1 MEIAAHK
8 WRKNRTIGSEKE
20 GREQPFVSA
29 NEKKLIRAVHK
40 IKPSSEGF
48 SRLEARVIIRNGN
61 AIVGRSSISIQVADR
76 R

>member
-8 WRKNRTIGSEKE
+8 WRKNRTIGSERE

-40 IKPSSEGF
+40 IKPSSEF